1 VFHGSFTMRLT
12 ASDGM
17 PEFRVDGD
25 GWHKYYGWP
34 TDANAPYLFTARGTE
49 IDGLAYGNL
58 GPDGLTVSPFTERT
72 PGYGRHRIEYRSI
85 DEAGNIG
92 PTKSVTVTL
101 LP

>member
-1 VFHGSFTMRLT
+1 
-12 ASDGM
+12 M

-34 TDANAPYLFTARGTE
+34 TDPNAPYLFTPRGTE

-58 GPDGLTVSPFTERT
+58 GPDGLTVSPFTERK

-85 DEAGNIG
+85 DAAGNVG
-92 PTKSVTVTL
+92 PTRSVMVTL